1 MLFRTDTILKEFT
14 NHLQDDLILDFTVSD
29 LTVTL
34 LPPYAG
40 LQIPCNAICNPGI
53 EHLKK
58 IFFSNLLYLL

>member
-34 LPPYAG
+34 LPPTPDYRFHAM
-40 LQIPCNAICNPGI
+40 QFVIPV
-53 EHLKK
+53 
-58 IFFSNLLYLL
+58 